1 MKLLTFSMDG
11 GLSWGAVKGS
21 GVVDFGRRFGDRA
34 PTLRAALAGDHLRE
48 ADGIVESE
56 DADHALGGIVYLPV
70 IPDPEKIL
78 CVGLNYEPHR
88 LEGGHPKTEH
98 PTIFA
103 RFANSQT
110 AHEQPIFDPRAS
122 EKLDYAGA
130 LAVVLGKRKAERRVG
145 KEW

>member
-98 PTIFA
+98 PTNFA
-103 RFANSQT
+103 RSDNSQT
-110 AHEQPIFDPRAS
+110 AHEQPMFAPHGSAQPAFEGTIP
-122 EKLDYAGA
+122 
-130 LAVVLGKRKAERRVG
+130 VPHGKRARATPH
-145 KEW
+145 